1 MSKETTTRPQD
12 INAKTVNRTTFYLS
26 IIITFFSTLVF
37 TTIAAWFLYGSIH
50 TDARAAVVQDMQ
62 IVSKA
67 QSR

>member
-1 MSKETTTRPQD
+1 MSTETSRPQD
-12 INAKTVNRTTFYLS
+12 ANAKTFSQTTFYLS
-26 IIITFFSTLVF
+26 NIITFLGTLVL
-37 TTIAAWFLYGSIH
+37 TTIGMWFLYEMIH

>member
-1 MSKETTTRPQD
+1 MSTETSRPQD
-12 INAKTVNRTTFYLS
+12 ANAKTVNRTTFYLS
-26 IIITFFSTLVF
+26 IIITFFATLVI
-37 TTIAAWFLYGSIH
+37 TTIGTWFVYEIIH